1 MTDYYPLIAKA
12 VAGLEKNTGEGRRVL
27 YERARTALVGQLRN
41 MNPPLTES
49 EITRERL
56 GLEEAIRKVEAEA
69 ARRLR
74 MEPPP
79 RPDPPP
85 APKPAERAPSEEP
98 RRQPPPPPLAQP
110 VPPPPPPPRREAA
123 PPVPPPRREAAPT
136 PRRESASMPPP
147 PPPPAPEEPLEL
159 DDPPAAEPPPPRSGR
174 HRMLGDRPPITEE
187 GVRGFRD
194 VVAEAESLG
203 EKTAQASRQARA
215 AFAAVPSNIP
225 EYDRVEPRLE
235 SGPPRAPREA
245 TPPSP
250 PPPPPRQPE
259 LRQPEPPPRP
269 AERSPGRPGANRPYR
284 DDASEL
290 VEPARSRRG
299 VMAVLLTLF
308 VIIGMGITAY
318 VLRDRIAALT
328 GAMRGLA
335 PTAQRDTTPSR
346 PKIPDR
352 VGQDGQPSTT
362 ARPGQPPTQAQ
373 QQLPAVAQRVVLY
386 EEDPA
391 DPSGKR
397 FVGSAIW
404 RTETVSPGAGQAPE
418 LAVRCD
424 VEIPERRLALTMS
437 VRRNRDQAL
446 PASHTVEVMFNLPAD
461 FPFGGISN
469 VPGILMKQAEST
481 RGAPLSGLA
490 VKVTSGFF
498 LLGLSAVETEAQRNL
513 ELLKERAWFDI
524 PVVYNNGRRA
534 IIAVEKGNPGERAF
548 AEAFKAWGQ

>member
-74 MEPPP
+74 MEPPRSDAVP
-79 RPDPPP
+79 AVRPGDRVGDEP
-85 APKPAERAPSEEP
+85 P
-98 RRQPPPPPLAQP
+98 RRQPPPPTAPAP
-110 VPPPPPPPRREAA
+110 ASASTPRREAAAPPPVSPRKEPPAAPPPRRE
-123 PPVPPPRREAAPT
+123 T
-136 PRRESASMPPP
+136 ASMPPP
-147 PPPPAPEEPLEL
+147 PPEEEELLEPPAPEPPVPEP
-159 DDPPAAEPPPPRSGR
+159 PPPPRSGR
-174 HRMLGDRPPITEE
+174 NRLFGDRPPLTEE

-203 EKTAQASRQARA
+203 EKTAHSHRQARA
-215 AFAAVPSNIP
+215 AFAAVPSDIP
-225 EYDRVEPRLE
+225 EFDRVEPRLDPAP
-235 SGPPRAPREA
+235 SRAPREA
-245 TPPSP
+245 PPP
-250 PPPPPRQPE
+250 PPPPPRPPE
-259 LRQPEPPPRP
+259 PPARQAERQPPPRP
-269 AERSPGRPGANRPYR
+269 ILRPQR
-284 DDASEL
+284 DDGSDL
-290 VEPARSRRG
+290 IEPARSRRG
-299 VMAVLLTLF
+299 LMAVLLTLF
-308 VIIGMGITAY
+308 VIIGLGLTAY

-335 PTAQRDTTPSR
+335 PVAQRDTAPSR

-352 VGQDGQPSTT
+352 VGQDGQPTSVPRT
-362 ARPGQPPTQAQ
+362 GQPSQTPQ
-373 QQLPAVAQRVVLY
+373 QVPAVAQRVVLY

-391 DPSGKR
+391 DPSGKQ
-397 FVGSAIW
+397 FIGSAIW
-404 RTETVSPGAGQAPE
+404 RTETVTPGTGQAPD

-424 VEIPERRLALTMS
+424 VEIPERRLAMTMS
-437 VRRNRDQAL
+437 IRRNSDQAL
-446 PASHTVEVMFNLPAD
+446 PASHTVEIMFNLPAD
-461 FPFGGISN
+461 FPFGGINN
-469 VPGILMKQAEST
+469 VPGILMKQAEAT
-481 RGAPLSGLA
+481 RGQPLNGLA

-513 ELLKERAWFDI
+513 GLLKERAWFDI

-534 IIAVEKGNPGERAF
+534 IIAVEKGNPGDRAF

>member
-74 MEPPP
+74 MEPPRSDSMSAVRPGDRASEEPP
-79 RPDPPP
+79 RRQPAPPPPP
-85 APKPAERAPSEEP
+85 APA
-98 RRQPPPPPLAQP
+98 
-110 VPPPPPPPRREAA
+110 PRREAA
-123 PPVPPPRREAAPT
+123 PPPTAPRREPPPAPPPRRETASTPT
-136 PRRESASMPPP
+136 PPEEDFLE
-147 PPPPAPEEPLEL
+147 PPAPE
-159 DDPPAAEPPPPRSGR
+159 PAASEPPPPRSGR
-174 HRMLGDRPPITEE
+174 NRLLGDRPPLTEE

-194 VVAEAESLG
+194 VVAEAEGLG
-203 EKTAQASRQARA
+203 EKTAHSNRQARA

-225 EYDRVEPRLE
+225 EFDRVEPRIDAP
-235 SGPPRAPREA
+235 PPRAPREA
-245 TPPSP
+245 P
-250 PPPPPRQPE
+250 PPPPLPPRP
-259 LRQPEPPPRP
+259 PEPPPRQ
-269 AERSPGRPGANRPYR
+269 AERQPPSRPMRRRHR
-284 DDASEL
+284 DDDGSEL
-290 VEPARSRRG
+290 IEPARSRG
-299 VMAVLLTLF
+299 LMAVLLTLF
-308 VIIGMGITAY
+308 VIIGLGLTAY

-335 PTAQRDTTPSR
+335 PVAQRDTAPSR

-352 VGQDGQPSTT
+352 VGQDGQPTSVPRT
-362 ARPGQPPTQAQ
+362 GQPSQTP

-391 DPSGKR
+391 DPAGKQ
-397 FVGSAIW
+397 FIGSAIW
-404 RTETVSPGAGQAPE
+404 RTETVTPGAGQAPD

-424 VEIPERRLALTMS
+424 VEIPERRLALTMTI
-437 VRRNRDQAL
+437 RRNRDQAL
-446 PASHTVEVMFNLPAD
+446 PASHTVEIMFNLPAD
-461 FPFGGISN
+461 FPFGGINN
-469 VPGILMKQAEST
+469 VPGILMKQAEAT
-481 RGAPLSGLA
+481 RGQPLNGLA

-498 LLGLSAVETEAQRNL
+498 LLGLSAVETEAARNL
-513 ELLKERAWFDI
+513 ELLKDRAWFDI

-534 IIAVEKGNPGERAF
+534 IIAIEKGNPGERAF
-548 AEAFKAWGQ
+548 VEAFKAWGQ

>member
-1 MTDYYPLIAKA
+1 
-12 VAGLEKNTGEGRRVL
+12 
-27 YERARTALVGQLRN
+27 
-41 MNPPLTES
+41 
-49 EITRERL
+49 
-56 GLEEAIRKVEAEA
+56 
-69 ARRLR
+69 
-74 MEPPP
+74 
-79 RPDPPP
+79 
-85 APKPAERAPSEEP
+85 
-98 RRQPPPPPLAQP
+98 
-110 VPPPPPPPRREAA
+110 
-123 PPVPPPRREAAPT
+123 
-136 PRRESASMPPP
+136 
-147 PPPPAPEEPLEL
+147 
-159 DDPPAAEPPPPRSGR
+159 
-174 HRMLGDRPPITEE
+174 
-187 GVRGFRD
+187 
-194 VVAEAESLG
+194 
-203 EKTAQASRQARA
+203 
-215 AFAAVPSNIP
+215 
-225 EYDRVEPRLE
+225 
-235 SGPPRAPREA
+235 
-245 TPPSP
+245 
-250 PPPPPRQPE
+250 
-259 LRQPEPPPRP
+259 
-269 AERSPGRPGANRPYR
+269 
-284 DDASEL
+284 
-290 VEPARSRRG
+290 
-299 VMAVLLTLF
+299 MAVLLTLF

-335 PTAQRDTTPSR
+335 PTAQRDAEPSR

-362 ARPGQPPTQAQ
+362 ARPGQPATPSQ

-437 VRRNRDQAL
+437 IRRNRDQAL

-469 VPGILMKQAEST
+469 VPGILMKQAEQT